1 MENTSNYGL
10 KRWDGGALT
19 LHTEFNDNWDKIDT
33 AIKGSEDKAAAAL
46 AATTALEQKMGLQH
60 IQTVN
65 GTTGDCSIFTYSIDW
80 DQWTEVLFFLTP
92 KLSGSNLT
100 YQLSFENRAMT
111 SDGSVYF
118 SGTLGGRQFLCG
130 IPIFQQEHIAKGL
143 ILRRE
148 HLFRSS
154 YLSEAGGSPGLVPQR
169 FRHHGQCGDHFDDL
183 RQKIRKNPPAPYVPP
198 SQG

>member
-10 KRWDGGALT
+10 KRWDGEDRI

-33 AIKGSEDKAAAAL
+33 AIKCSEDKAAAAL
-46 AATTALEQKMGLQH
+46 AAASALEQKMGLQH

-118 SGTLGGRQFLCG
+118 SGTLGGDSSFVVYL
-130 IPIFQQEHIAKGL
+130 FSSKNTSLKG
-143 ILRRE
+143 
-148 HLFRSS
+148 
-154 YLSEAGGSPGLVPQR
+154 
-169 FRHHGQCGDHFDDL
+169 
-183 RQKIRKNPPAPYVPP
+183 
-198 SQG
+198 

>member
-10 KRWDGGALT
+10 KRWDGGDRI

-33 AIKGSEDKAAAAL
+33 AIKGSEDKAAAPL

-100 YQLSFENRAMT
+100 YQLSVENRAMT

-118 SGTLGGRQFLCG
+118 SGTLGGDSSFV
-130 IPIFQQEHIAKGL
+130 IFQQEHIAKGP
-143 ILRRE
+143 IFRRE
-148 HLFRSS
+148 HLFQSS

-183 RQKIRKNPPAPYVPP
+183 RQKIRKNTPRTLRRGGY
-198 SQG
+198 SLS

>member
-10 KRWDGGALT
+10 KRWDGEDRI
-19 LHTEFNDNWDKIDT
+19 LHTEFNDNWDKID
-33 AIKGSEDKAAAAL
+33 
-46 AATTALEQKMGLQH
+46 
-60 IQTVN
+60 TVN

-118 SGTLGGRQFLCG
+118 SGTLGGDSSFVVYPFSSKNTSL
-130 IPIFQQEHIAKGL
+130 KG
-143 ILRRE
+143 
-148 HLFRSS
+148 
-154 YLSEAGGSPGLVPQR
+154 
-169 FRHHGQCGDHFDDL
+169 
-183 RQKIRKNPPAPYVPP
+183 
-198 SQG
+198 

>member
-1 MENTSNYGL
+1 MT
-10 KRWDGGALT
+10 T
-19 LHTEFNDNWDKIDT
+19 DKIDT

-46 AATTALEQKMGLQH
+46 AAATALEQKMGLQH

-118 SGTLGGRQFLCG
+118 SGTLGGDSSFVVYPFSSKNTSL
-130 IPIFQQEHIAKGL
+130 KG
-143 ILRRE
+143 
-148 HLFRSS
+148 
-154 YLSEAGGSPGLVPQR
+154 
-169 FRHHGQCGDHFDDL
+169 
-183 RQKIRKNPPAPYVPP
+183 
-198 SQG
+198 

>member
-1 MENTSNYGL
+1 MASQETPNYRL
-10 KRWDGGALT
+10 SRWAGTDRILVE
-19 LHTEFNDNWDKIDT
+19 EFNDNWDKIDT
-33 AIKGSEDKAAAAL
+33 AIKDSEDKAAAAL

-80 DQWTEVLFFLTP
+80 DQWTEVLFFLAP

-118 SGTLGGRQFLCG
+118 SGTLGGDSSFVVYPSSSKNTSLKGQFFGGNTFSNPRTYQKLG
-130 IPIFQQEHIAKGL
+130 DRL
-143 ILRRE
+143 V
-148 HLFRSS
+148 
-154 YLSEAGGSPGLVPQR
+154 LSPNGSGTTVNAGTTLTING
-169 FRHHGQCGDHFDDL
+169 
-183 RQKIRKNPPAPYVPP
+183 RK
-198 SQG
+198 